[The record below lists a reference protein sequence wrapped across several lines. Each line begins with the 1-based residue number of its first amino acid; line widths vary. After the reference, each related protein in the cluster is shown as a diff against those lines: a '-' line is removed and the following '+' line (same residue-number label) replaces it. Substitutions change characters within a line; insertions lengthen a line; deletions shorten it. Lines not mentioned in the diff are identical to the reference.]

1 MLTTNAELILSRRY
15 LRPGETI
22 PSFFRRVSMGE
33 EDFLDMLTSLDFLPN
48 SPTLFN
54 LGTGQG
60 TLSACFK
67 FDVPDSM
74 EGIMDVATKSAMVQK
89 FGGGVGYALSGLRE
103 EGAPIKSTHGKACG
117 PNAVIRLYQSVAEMV
132 TQGGKR
138 PGAQMGILSV
148 DHPDIRAFIH
158 LKDAD
163 PQRFSTFNISVAV
176 TDSFME
182 EAAVYGTRAYHLFQE
197 IVESA
202 WTSGDPGLYFMDT
215 AERSNP
221 TPHLGLL
228 TGTNPCGEVPLL
240 DNEACNLG
248 SINIANH
255 LTRNRQGVDY
265 AHLERTVR
273 LAVQYLDMVLDNNT
287 FPVPEITEAVEK
299 TRKLGLGV
307 MGWADALSLMGI
319 HYDSQ
324 EALTLGENLMYFISA
339 VGRDTS
345 RKLGEIKG
353 PYPENA
359 HDYQRNATVTCI
371 APTGSISII
380 AGVSSGI
387 EPHYSSAWIRET
399 ADGDLLE
406 ESVTSKEGFT
416 PKTSMELPWQA
427 HVAMQAA
434 FQKNTDLA
442 VSKTINLPN
451 SASVDD
457 IMAAYLEMWK
467 SGCKGG
473 TVFRDGCRSEQ
484 VLTPVGETGNEVS
497 TSKWAS
503 NLGSTPSSST
513 NSISCHPTEFCE
525 PVQQE
530 GCTSCAKCA
539 ASLCTV

>member
-1 MLTTNAELILSRRY
+1 
-15 LRPGETI
+15 
-22 PSFFRRVSMGE
+22 MGQ

-89 FGGGVGYALSGLRE
+89 FGGGVGYALSDLRA

-158 LKDAD
+158 LKDSD
-163 PQRFSTFNISVAV
+163 PQRYSTFNISVAV

-182 EAAVYGTRAYHLFQE
+182 EATVYDTRAYHLFQE
-197 IVESA
+197 IVQSA
-202 WTSGDPGLYFMDT
+202 WNTGDPGLYFMDV

-221 TPHLGLL
+221 TPHLGRL

-248 SINIANH
+248 SINLANH
-255 LTRNRQGVDY
+255 LTKNREGIDY
-265 AHLERTVR
+265 EHLERTVR
-273 LAVQYLDMVLDNNT
+273 LAVQYLDMVLDRNT
-287 FPVPEITEAVEK
+287 FPVPEITEAVAQ

-307 MGWADALSLMGI
+307 MGWADALSLMGV
-319 HYDSQ
+319 HYDTAH
-324 EALTLGENLMYFISA
+324 ALNMAENVMYFISHVA
-339 VGRDTS
+339 HHES
-345 RKLGEIKG
+345 RRIASIKG
-353 PYPENA
+353 AYPA
-359 HDYQRNATVTCI
+359 CQDDPRRNATVTCI

-387 EPHYSSAWIRET
+387 EPHYATEWIRET
-399 ADGDLLE
+399 ADGDMLE
-406 ESVTSKEGFT
+406 ESVTTKEGFT
-416 PKTSMELPWQA
+416 PKTAMELPWQS

-434 FQKNTDLA
+434 FQKHTDLA

-451 SASVDD
+451 SASVND
-457 IMAAYLEMWK
+457 IREAYILMWK
-467 SGCKGG
+467 QGCKGG

-484 VLTPVGETGNEVS
+484 VLTATIPSVGETGNEVS

-513 NSISCHPTEFCE
+513 NCVSICE
-525 PVQQE
+525 PVKQE
-530 GCTSCAKCA
+530 GCTNCGRCG
-539 ASLCTV
+539 ASVCTV